1 MTYRELIKKVQQY
14 SGFSDSE
21 SEQSLKLVVEKLS
34 TRLAPDEREDFA
46 SQLPAELQD
55 VALSSEETASYTL
68 EEMYEELA
76 ELEGTNESR
85 VETQVKAVWRA
96 LKDTISSGQ
105 IAHIRNQLP
114 KDVASELR

>member
-21 SEQSLKLVVEKLS
+21 SEQSLKLVVETLS

-55 VALSSEETASYTL
+55 VALTTNEADTYSL
-68 EEMYEELA
+68 EEMYEQLA
-76 ELEGTNESR
+76 EIEGVNESR
-85 VETQVKAVWRA
+85 IETQVKAVWRA
-96 LKDTISSGQ
+96 LKDAISGGE
-105 IAHIRNQLP
+105 IAQIRNQLP
-114 KDVASELR
+114 KDLAAELR